1 MFSKKKKKYKLI
13 HQGTGTVGSGGGR
26 WTDLT
31 ETKRF
36 CVWCLFSWGGQSG
49 GSKEREA
56 GSGVRETGHSD
67 KDEHVPGHQIVG
79 LKVISKASAGGSY
92 R

>member
-1 MFSKKKKKYKLI
+1 MDRL
-13 HQGTGTVGSGGGR
+13 R
-26 WTDLT
+26 

-36 CVWCLFSWGGQSG
+36 CVWCLSLWGGHSG

-67 KDEHVPGHQIVG
+67 KDERVPGHQIVC